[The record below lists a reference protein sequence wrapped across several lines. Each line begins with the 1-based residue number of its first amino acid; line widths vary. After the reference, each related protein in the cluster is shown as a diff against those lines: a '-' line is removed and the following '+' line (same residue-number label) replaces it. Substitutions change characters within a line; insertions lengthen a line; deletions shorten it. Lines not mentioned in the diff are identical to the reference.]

1 MADRFSGTRRDWR
14 VLRETP
20 NERQQMEAQD
30 RFVRRWFS
38 RGAFDFA
45 PLSENVSWTKMCIGW
60 RLRLTRAFIANVL
73 PDDAIFSMWKSARFS
88 STYYQHVGYAT
99 TFSFYEV

>member
-20 NERQQMEAQD
+20 NERQQMEDQD
-30 RFVRRWFS
+30 RFGRRWFS

-45 PLSENVSWTKMCIGW
+45 PLSENVSWTKMHCVASPTD
-60 RLRLTRAFIANVL
+60 TRVRCQCLA
-73 PDDAIFSMWKSARFS
+73 
-88 STYYQHVGYAT
+88 
-99 TFSFYEV
+99 